1 MKQLTSGAEPSPDF
15 TPIAH
20 WLGASDPANFEF
32 VFWSMFIIITILSII
47 VFNLGFARKLPLFK
61 NIIVYAVMLF
71 GNMFI
76 TFFAL
81 TLPIIESLGI
91 AALILGIYKLQLNR
105 HKRETEDSELEE
117 SETEDIRP

>member
-1 MKQLTSGAEPSPDF
+1 MIHFSSGAEPSPDF

-32 VFWSMFIIITILSII
+32 VFWSMFIMITVLSII
-47 VFNLGFARKLPLFK
+47 VFNLGFARKLPLLK
-61 NIIVYAVMLF
+61 NIVVYAVMLV

-91 AALILGIYKLQLNR
+91 AAIILGVYKLQLNR
-105 HKRETEDSELEE
+105 HKREKSEEDE
-117 SETEDIRP
+117 SETENTHPE

>member
-1 MKQLTSGAEPSPDF
+1 MIHLSSGAEPSPDF

-32 VFWSMFIIITILSII
+32 VFWSMFIMITVLSIL

-61 NIIVYAVMLF
+61 NIVVYAVMLF

-91 AALILGIYKLQLNR
+91 AAVILGVYKLQLNR
-105 HKRETEDSELEE
+105 HKRERGEGDQSEKENTQ
-117 SETEDIRP
+117 S